1 MLLETLAAS
10 ILGNALVGK
19 GVIRA
24 AEGVISIINIYTTQ
38 AYDSVISNCIEF
50 TDFVLKS
57 KILLK

>member
-24 AEGVISIINIYTTQ
+24 VEGVISIINIYTTQ
-38 AYDSVISNCIEF
+38 AYDPVISNCIEF
-50 TDFVLKS
+50 IDFVLKS
-57 KILLK
+57 KIY

>member
-38 AYDSVISNCIEF
+38 AYDSVISNCTEF